1 MAEDRRHDG
10 GAVRLSPGAGVG
22 GVRGRDLRVAAVLL
36 QGAGAAA
43 VPRGRRQLARHRAGD
58 LPRVQGM
65 AQRAAPRRSLGR
77 LTVVDLL
84 HGLAYGLS
92 VSLQPPNL
100 TACFVGVFVGT
111 LIGVLPGSGPVATM
125 SLLLPITFAMSPP
138 ASIIMMAGIYYG
150 AMYGGSTTSI
160 LVNIPGEAASVVTCI
175 DGYQMARQG
184 RAGPALGI
192 SALGSFIAGTFS
204 VLGIMLLAPPLT
216 SVALRFGPPE
226 IFGLLLLGFT
236 MVTYL
241 TAGSKLKAVAMALL
255 GMLLGT
261 RGPGPIARSPRFT
274 YGSVTLGD
282 GLGLVPIIMGLFGI
296 SEVLLNIGQGVKQE
310 VFDTRIKG
318 LMPSRQ
324 DWRRSAGPDAP
335 GSVLGFLLG
344 IMPGIGAI
352 IPTFI
357 SYALEKRIA
366 RQPERF
372 GKGAIEGVAGPEAAN
387 NAATGGSMI
396 PLLTLGFAP
405 NVVMAVLLG
414 AFLIPGVQPRPLL
427 VKEPPGVFWGVI
439 TSMYVGNLML
449 LVLNLPLI
457 GLWVQ
462 LLRVPYGILFPLIL
476 LFCVIGV
483 YSESANVWDI
493 VVMLAFGVIGLLMKR
508 FGFEAAPLV
517 LAFVLG
523 RMAEESIRQSL
534 LISNGRFSILMTRPI
549 ATVLITAALIV
560 VEIGRASCRERV

>member
-1 MAEDRRHDG
+1 ME
-10 GAVRLSPGAGVG
+10 
-22 GVRGRDLRVAAVLL
+22 
-36 QGAGAAA
+36 
-43 VPRGRRQLARHRAGD
+43 
-58 LPRVQGM
+58 
-65 AQRAAPRRSLGR
+65 
-77 LTVVDLL
+77 LL
-84 HGLAYGLS
+84 HGLTYGFS
-92 VSLQPPNL
+92 VSLQPSNL
-100 TACFVGVFVGT
+100 VACFVGVFVGT
-111 LIGVLPGSGPVATM
+111 LIGVLPWIGPVATM
-125 SLLLPITFAMSPP
+125 SLLLPVTFAMSPT

-241 TAGSKLKAVAMALL
+241 TAGSTLKAVAMALL

-261 RGPGPIARSPRFT
+261 VGLDPIAASPRFT

-318 LMPSRQ
+318 LMPTRE
-324 DWRRSAGPDAP
+324 DWRRSAGPIAR

-344 IMPGIGAI
+344 ILPGIGAI

-414 AFLIPGVQPRPLL
+414 AFLIHGVQPGPLL
-427 VKEPPGVFWGVI
+427 IKEHPEIFWGVI

-534 LISNGRFSILMTRPI
+534 LMSSGRFSILLTRPI
-549 ATVLITAALIV
+549 ATVFVVAALSV
-560 VEIGRASCRERV
+560 VALPLVLPPVRRMLRTVPPDDTA

>member
-1 MAEDRRHDG
+1 MAEGRRHDG
-10 GAVRLSPGAGVG
+10 GPVHLRPRAGAGG
-22 GVRGRDLRVAAVLL
+22 IRGRDLRAAAVLL
-36 QGAGAAA
+36 PGAGAAA
-43 VPRGRRQLARHRAGD
+43 VAGGARQLARDGAAD
-58 LPRVQGM
+58 LPRVQGV
-65 AQRAAPRRSLGR
+65 AQRAAARRPLGR
-77 LTVVDLL
+77 LTAVDLV
-84 HGLAYGLS
+84 HGLTYGLS
-92 VSLQPPNL
+92 VSLQPANL
-100 TACFVGVFVGT
+100 VACFVGVFVGT
-111 LIGVLPGSGPVATM
+111 LIGVLPGIGPVATM
-125 SLLLPITFAMSPP
+125 SLLLPITFTMSPT

-192 SALGSFIAGTFS
+192 SAMGSFIAGTFS
-204 VLGIMLLAPPLT
+204 VVGIMLLAPPLT
-216 SVALRFGPPE
+216 SAALRFGPPE

-261 RGPGPIARSPRFT
+261 VGLDPISASPRFT

-318 LMPSRQ
+318 LMPTRE
-324 DWRRSAGPDAP
+324 DWRRSAGPIAR

-344 IMPGIGAI
+344 ILPGIGAI

-357 SYALEKRIA
+357 SYALEKRLA

-372 GKGAIEGVAGPEAAN
+372 GHGAIEGVAGPEAAN

-396 PLLTLGFAP
+396 PLLTIGIAP

-414 AFLIPGVQPRPLL
+414 AFLVHGVQPGPLML
-427 VKEPPGVFWGVI
+427 REHPELFWGVVA
-439 TSMYVGNLML
+439 SMYVGNVLL

-462 LLRVPYGILFPLIL
+462 ILKVPYGLLFPLIL
-476 LFCVIGV
+476 LVCMIGV
-483 YSESANVWDI
+483 YGVSDNIWD
-493 VVMLAFGVIGLLMKR
+493 VVIMLVFGALGYPMKT
-508 FGFEAAPLV
+508 FD
-517 LAFVLG
+517 
-523 RMAEESIRQSL
+523 
-534 LISNGRFSILMTRPI
+534 
-549 ATVLITAALIV
+549 
-560 VEIGRASCRERV
+560 

>member
-1 MAEDRRHDG
+1 MEAIG
-10 GAVRLSPGAGVG
+10 G
-22 GVRGRDLRVAAVLL
+22 LL
-36 QGAGAAA
+36 TGFGIILTLDNLF
-43 VPRGRRQLARHRAGD
+43 VCF
-58 LPRVQGM
+58 
-65 AQRAAPRRSLGR
+65 LG
-77 LTVVDLL
+77 
-84 HGLAYGLS
+84 S
-92 VSLQPPNL
+92 MI
-100 TACFVGVFVGT
+100 GT
-111 LIGVLPGSGPVATM
+111 LVGVLPGVGPLAALA
-125 SLLLPITFAMSPP
+125 LLLPITFTMSPT

-192 SALGSFIAGTFS
+192 SAMGSFIAGTFS
-204 VLGIMLLAPPLT
+204 VLGIMVLAPPLT

-261 RGPGPIARSPRFT
+261 IGLDPIVATPRFT
-274 YGSVTLGD
+274 YGSLTLAD

-296 SEVLLNIGQGVKQE
+296 SEVLLNIEKGVEQE

-318 LMPSRQ
+318 LLPTREV
-324 DWRRSAGPDAP
+324 WRRSAGPIAR
-335 GSVLGFLLG
+335 GSVLGFFLG
-344 IMPGIGAI
+344 ILPGIGAI

-357 SYALEKRIA
+357 SYALERRLSKH
-366 RQPERF
+366 PERF
-372 GKGAIEGVAGPEAAN
+372 GTGMIEGVAAPEAAN

-396 PLLTLGFAP
+396 PLLTLGIAP
-405 NVVMAVLLG
+405 NVVMAVLLS
-414 AFLIPGVQPRPLL
+414 AFLIHGVQPGPLL
-427 VKEPPGVFWGVI
+427 IREHPEIFWGVI
-439 TSMYVGNLML
+439 ASMYVGNVML

-483 YSESANVWDI
+483 YSESGNVWDI
-493 VVMLAFGVIGLLMKR
+493 VVMLGFGGLGYLMRK
-508 FGFEAAPLV
+508 FEFEPAPMV

-523 RMAEESIRQSL
+523 RMTEESIRQSL
-534 LISNGRFSILMTRPI
+534 LMSSGRFSILLTRPI
-549 ATVLITAALIV
+549 ATTFIAAALIV
-560 VEIGRASCRERV
+560 IVLPVILPPVKRMLRTVPLEETE

>member
-1 MAEDRRHDG
+1 MDW
-10 GAVRLSPGAGVG
+10 
-22 GVRGRDLRVAAVLL
+22 
-36 QGAGAAA
+36 
-43 VPRGRRQLARHRAGD
+43 
-58 LPRVQGM
+58 
-65 AQRAAPRRSLGR
+65 
-77 LTVVDLL
+77 L
-84 HGLAYGLS
+84 HGLSYGLS
-92 VSLQPPNL
+92 VTLQPANL
-100 TACFVGVFVGT
+100 LACFAGVFVGT
-111 LIGVLPGSGPVATM
+111 LIGVLPGIGPVATM
-125 SLLLPITFAMSPP
+125 SLLLPITFSMSPT

-184 RAGPALGI
+184 RAGPALGM
-192 SALGSFIAGTFS
+192 SAMGSFIAGTFS
-204 VLGIMLLAPPLT
+204 VAGIMLLAPPLT
-216 SVALRFGPPE
+216 SIALRFGPPE
-226 IFGLLLLGFT
+226 IFGLLILGFT

-261 RGPGPIARSPRFT
+261 IGLDPIAASPRFT

-296 SEVLLNIGQGVKQE
+296 SEVLLNIGQGIKQD
-310 VFDTRIKG
+310 VFVTRVAG
-318 LMPSRQ
+318 LFPGRE
-324 DWRRSAGPDAP
+324 DWRRSAGPIAR
-335 GSVLGFLLG
+335 GSALGFFLG
-344 IMPGIGAI
+344 ILPGIGAI

-366 RQPERF
+366 REPERF

-387 NAATGGSMI
+387 NAATGGAMI

-414 AFLIPGVQPRPLL
+414 AFLIHGVQPGPLL
-427 VKEPPGVFWGVI
+427 IKEHPELFWGVVA
-439 TSMYVGNLML
+439 SMYVGNLML

-483 YSESANVWDI
+483 YSESGNVWDI
-493 VVMLAFGVIGLLMKR
+493 VVMLAFGGIGLLMKR
-508 FGFEAAPLV
+508 FGYEAAPLV

-534 LISNGRFSILMTRPI
+534 LMSSGQFAILFTRPLATAFI
-549 ATVLITAALIV
+549 AAAAIVIALPVILPPVRRLLRTVPPDDTT
-560 VEIGRASCRERV
+560 

>member
-1 MAEDRRHDG
+1 MAEGRRHDG
-10 GAVRLSPGAGVG
+10 GPVHLRPRAGAGG
-22 GVRGRDLRVAAVLL
+22 IRGRDLRAAAVLL

-43 VPRGRRQLARHRAGD
+43 VAGGARQLARDGIAD
-58 LPRVQGM
+58 LSRVQGV
-65 AQRAAPRRSLGR
+65 AQRAAARRSLGR
-77 LTVVDLL
+77 LTAVDLF
-84 HGLAYGLS
+84 HGLTYGLS
-92 VSLQPPNL
+92 VSLQPSNL
-100 TACFVGVFVGT
+100 VACFIGVFVGT
-111 LIGVLPGSGPVATM
+111 LIGVLPGIGPVATM
-125 SLLLPITFAMSPP
+125 SLLLPVTFAMSPT

-192 SALGSFIAGTFS
+192 S
-204 VLGIMLLAPPLT
+204 
-216 SVALRFGPPE
+216 
-226 IFGLLLLGFT
+226 GL
-236 MVTYL
+236 
-241 TAGSKLKAVAMALL
+241 
-255 GMLLGT
+255 
-261 RGPGPIARSPRFT
+261 
-274 YGSVTLGD
+274 
-282 GLGLVPIIMGLFGI
+282 
-296 SEVLLNIGQGVKQE
+296 GVKQG
-310 VFDTRIKG
+310 VVDTRIKG
-318 LMPSRQ
+318 LMPTRE
-324 DWRRSAGPDAP
+324 DWRRSAGPIAR

-344 IMPGIGAI
+344 ILPGIGAI

-372 GKGAIEGVAGPEAAN
+372 GRGAIEGVAGPEAAN

-405 NVVMAVLLG
+405 TVVMAVRLG
-414 AFLIPGVQPRPLL
+414 AFLIRGVQPGPLL
-427 VKEPPGVFWGVI
+427 IKEHPEIFWGVI

-534 LISNGRFSILMTRPI
+534 LMSNGRFSILMTRPI
-549 ATVLITAALIV
+549 ATVLIAAALIV
-560 VEIGRASCRERV
+560 VALPVIVSPVRRLLRTVPPDDTA

>member
-10 GAVRLSPGAGVG
+10 GAVRLYPRAGVG
-22 GVRGRDLRVAAVLL
+22 GVRGRDLRLAGVLL

-43 VPRGRRQLARHRAGD
+43 VARGRRQLARHRAGD

-111 LIGVLPGSGPVATM
+111 LIGVLPGIGPVATM
-125 SLLLPITFAMSPP
+125 SLLLPITFAMSPT

-261 RGPGPIARSPRFT
+261 VGLDPIAASPRFT

-296 SEVLLNIGQGVKQE
+296 SEVLLNIGH
-310 VFDTRIKG
+310 
-318 LMPSRQ
+318 
-324 DWRRSAGPDAP
+324 
-335 GSVLGFLLG
+335 
-344 IMPGIGAI
+344 
-352 IPTFI
+352 
-357 SYALEKRIA
+357 
-366 RQPERF
+366 
-372 GKGAIEGVAGPEAAN
+372 
-387 NAATGGSMI
+387 
-396 PLLTLGFAP
+396 
-405 NVVMAVLLG
+405 
-414 AFLIPGVQPRPLL
+414 GVQPGPLL
-427 VKEPPGVFWGVI
+427 IKEHPEIFWGVI

-534 LISNGRFSILMTRPI
+534 LMSNGRFSILMTRPI
-549 ATVLITAALIV
+549 ATVLIAAALIV
-560 VEIGRASCRERV
+560 VALPVIVSPVRRLLRTVPPDDTA